1 MRNIVSKCASGTK
14 QATAKSQRARRK
26 SLRSFCNHSASAAR
40 GSTPFFKDFVLNRFL
55 MIALA
60 LSVLSTEAGAQF
72 RFGGQMAAMYDDN
85 VNNNYLQISDQITQ
99 FALQAA
105 HDWRSEVR
113 STQVFYT
120 GSLNYFDNLNERTFH
135 YHSLGLV
142 HSRFLGQGQA
152 TTLSAGATYNLRRN
166 RVAYAFYDH
175 RQFSAYANV
184 KHHLT
189 EYWLG
194 RLSYSLR
201 YFNFAELPEFNYVE
215 HYAFAQLTATLTT
228 KTTIIVEADLG
239 SKIYTTTSVD
249 ELTSMRGHYGH
260 GGSRH
265 MSSQPQVTQF
275 IGIARIG
282 QNLVDGTGLSV
293 TAQYQI
299 SLKKDGRYLS
309 YDDGVIS
316 DDELFDDHY
325 GYEGPQVSV
334 MLTQLLPAGM
344 VAKITCSTQE
354 RSFSARPAYDLAG
367 IQVAAERRDSR
378 TQLSAQF
385 VKPFKPLGF
394 SLGLV
399 YDYIRNTSNDI
410 YYSFANHALTAQLS
424 FAY

>member
-1 MRNIVSKCASGTK
+1 MKHFVSTRASGMAETTA
-14 QATAKSQRARRK
+14 QARKSRRK
-26 SLRSFCNHSASAAR
+26 NGGSSHELCESAAR
-40 GSTPFFKDFVLNRFL
+40 SSTPFCKNSILSRFII
-55 MIALA
+55 IALA
-60 LSVLSTEAGAQF
+60 LGVLSTESTAQF

-113 STQVFYT
+113 TTQAFYT
-120 GSLNYFDNLNERTFH
+120 GSLNYFDNLSERTFH

-142 HSRFLGQGQA
+142 HSRSLGQGQT
-152 TTLSAGATYNLRRN
+152 TTLNAGATYNLRRN
-166 RVAYAFYDH
+166 REAYAFYNH
-175 RQFSAYANV
+175 RQFSAYANL

-189 EYWLG
+189 QYWLG

-228 KTTIIVEADLG
+228 KTTIILESDLG
-239 SKIYTTTSVD
+239 SKIYTTTSFD

-260 GGSRH
+260 GGSRNT
-265 MSSQPQVTQF
+265 SSQPQVTQF

-293 TAQYQI
+293 TAQYQFN
-299 SLKKDGRYLS
+299 LQKEGRYLS
-309 YDDGVIS
+309 YEDGVIS

-325 GYEGPQVSV
+325 GYEGTHVSV

-344 VAKITCSTQE
+344 VLKVTGSSQE
-354 RSFSARPAYDLAG
+354 RNFSERPAYDLAG
-367 IQVAAERRDSR
+367 IQVAAERRDNR
-378 TQLSAQF
+378 KQLSAQF
-385 VKPFKPLGF
+385 VKPFKPLGV
-394 SLGLV
+394 SLGLG
-399 YDYIRNTSNDI
+399 YDYIRNTSNDH
-410 YYSFANHALTAQLS
+410 YYGFANHAVTVQLS
-424 FAY
+424 FAN